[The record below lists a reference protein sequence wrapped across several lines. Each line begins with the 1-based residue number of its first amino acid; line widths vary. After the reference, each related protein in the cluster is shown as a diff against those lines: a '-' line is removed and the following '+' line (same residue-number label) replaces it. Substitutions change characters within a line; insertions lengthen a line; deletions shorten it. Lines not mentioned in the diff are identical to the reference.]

1 MAAHV
6 AKWANGIWGSMGLRR
21 KLSLAFI
28 VMTLA
33 PLLLAAFVTEQE
45 AERIM
50 RQLVFEK
57 NKNLAT
63 DIAHDTN
70 HLFMEKIR
78 VLKLLAANPEMKS
91 MDPARQTPVLER
103 AAGQYPEIQVAVVAD
118 SSGGQIAR
126 SDGNPA
132 IKAINYTD
140 REYYQAAMS
149 TGGTA
154 VSDVIMSKSIDW
166 MGIVLAEPIRKDD
179 HSVGGLLIFNIGL
192 NNLSWLTGHVQF
204 GDGGYAY
211 IVNKK
216 GRVLIHPNQSLM
228 ETMADYSDRM
238 PVMRAVEGLT
248 GWVEYENGGQKIM
261 AGYSDIPS
269 TGWGLV
275 VEQPLKIAM
284 ADVAGMRRVN
294 LWIVVVAALLAIVT
308 SLVFA
313 NAIALP
319 IEKISRAAV
328 KVTEGDLQ
336 TRLEVETKDELGQ
349 LADNFNQ
356 MTEWLASRGA
366 ALRRSEEKFHSL
378 VDNINIGV
386 YRATADGTG
395 SFLQVNPAMV
405 NIFGYSSAAEL
416 LQTAGTDLYQNAEER
431 EAFLS
436 EARREGFVKNREAVM
451 RKQNGVLFWCSR
463 SGVLRKDKE
472 GRESIDGVIED
483 IDDRK
488 RAEEAIRKAKEELEI
503 QVAERT
509 RQLTV
514 LNEELQKLSMSDS
527 LTCIGNRRH
536 LDELLEREWLRAARE
551 KTSLAVIMLD
561 IDYFKLFNDTYG
573 HVAGDDCLKKIADVL
588 KTTIKRTA
596 DFVSRYGGEEFA
608 LVLPATNESGA
619 KVVAESIRANVAA
632 LEIKLEGAP
641 GGEFVTVSAG
651 VSAMVPTLE
660 QGPSVLVQ
668 EADRALYR
676 AKAAGRNRTMAAGE
690 I

>member
-1 MAAHV
+1 VAAHV
-6 AKWANGIWGSMGLRR
+6 AKWANGIWGGLGLRR

-45 AERIM
+45 AERIV
-50 RQLVFEK
+50 RQVVFEK

-91 MDPARQTPVLER
+91 MDPARQTPVLESV
-103 AAGQYPEIQVAVVAD
+103 ASQYPEIQVAVVAD
-118 SSGGQIAR
+118 SSGGQLAR

-132 IKAINYTD
+132 IRTINYTD
-140 REYYQAAMS
+140 REYFQAAMS

-154 VSDVIMSKSIDW
+154 ISDVIQSKSADW
-166 MGIVLAEPIRKDD
+166 LGIVLAEPIKKDD
-179 HSVGGLLIFNIGL
+179 QTVGGLLIFNIEL

-211 IVNKK
+211 IVNKN
-216 GRVLIHPNQSLM
+216 GRVIIHPNQLLM

-238 PVMRAVEGLT
+238 PVMRVVEGLT
-248 GWVEYENGGQKIM
+248 GWVEYESGGQKIM
-261 AGYSDIPS
+261 AGYSNIPS

-284 ADVAGMRRVN
+284 ADVAGVRRVN
-294 LWIVVVAALLAIVT
+294 LLIVVVAALLAIVT
-308 SLVFA
+308 SLVLA

-336 TRLEVETKDELGQ
+336 TRLEVESKDELGQ
-349 LADNFNQ
+349 LADNFNR

-366 ALRRSEEKFHSL
+366 ALRRSEEKFRSL
-378 VDNINIGV
+378 VDNIDIGV
-386 YRATADGTG
+386 YRATADNPGR
-395 SFLQVNPAMV
+395 FLQVNPAMV
-405 NIFGYSSAAEL
+405 HIFGYGSAAEL
-416 LQTAGTDLYQNAEER
+416 MRTAGIELYQKAEER
-431 EAFLS
+431 EAFLA
-436 EARREGFVKNREAVM
+436 EARRAGFVKNQESLM

-472 GRESIDGVIED
+472 GREWIDGVIED
-483 IDDRK
+483 IDNRK
-488 RAEEAIRKAKEELEI
+488 RAEEAMHKAKEELEI

-536 LDELLEREWLRAARE
+536 LDELLEREWQRAARE
-551 KTSLAVIMLD
+551 KTPLAVIMLD

-573 HVAGDDCLKKIADVL
+573 HIAGDDCLRKIATVL

-608 LVLPATNESGA
+608 LILPATNESGA
-619 KVVAESIRANVAA
+619 KAVAEKIRVNVEA
-632 LEIKLEGAP
+632 LRIKLEGAP

-660 QGPSVLVQ
+660 KGPAVLVQ